1 MANEKLLLV
10 EDDVMLMEMMKM
22 NLEAKGYR
30 VITAENGKDGA
41 FKAIAEKPDLIL
53 ADLMMPELD
62 GFEMIKLIRANS
74 DLKETPIICVT
85 ALGREEDIKKAT
97 DVGATDYI
105 TKPYTAEDLARSIES
120 HLKR

>member
-10 EDDVMLMEMMKM
+10 EDDVMLIEMMKM
-22 NLEAKGYR
+22 NLEAQGYQ

-62 GFEMIKLIRANS
+62 GYEMIKLIRSNS
-74 DLKETPIICVT
+74 DLKDTPIICVT
-85 ALGREEDIKKAT
+85 ALGREEDIQKAM
-97 DVGATDYI
+97 DAAATDYI
-105 TKPYTAEDLARSIES
+105 TKPYVANDLVKKIQT
-120 HLKR
+120 HLK